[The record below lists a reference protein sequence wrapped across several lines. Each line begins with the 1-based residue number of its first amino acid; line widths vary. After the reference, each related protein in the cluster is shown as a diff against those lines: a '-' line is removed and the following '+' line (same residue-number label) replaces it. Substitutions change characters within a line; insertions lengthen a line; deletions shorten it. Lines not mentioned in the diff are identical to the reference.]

1 MNKRKFK
8 VLKNVQ
14 SCSILTTSTNIK
26 IHILYLTNK
35 CYIWLADK
43 AWSPNWSEVRWNF
56 IKFEKKEWKK
66 EENKHKNWKVQRIK
80 ILLGRTLIIQSFC
93 HAKKTF
99 SKHRLIKIS
108 TTHVH
113 MKPGVK
119 KWYNSNG
126 YNHKWK
132 LD

>member
-1 MNKRKFK
+1 M
-8 VLKNVQ
+8 
-14 SCSILTTSTNIK
+14 
-26 IHILYLTNK
+26 TNK

-43 AWSPNWSEVRWNF
+43 ASSPNWSEVRWNF

-93 HAKKTF
+93 HAKDNIQWATINQLAQPMCTWSPKLKNDT
-99 SKHRLIKIS
+99 
-108 TTHVH
+108 
-113 MKPGVK
+113 
-119 KWYNSNG
+119 NSHD